1 MKNIYGQVKIRLYD
15 DKIEISTGAKNGKLT
30 LLAIDNNYCVIKENA
45 YTGYV
50 HRGIGSTATPPHIH
64 IYVVKEIHNYK
75 QFVEISGDRLW
86 IQETPKD
93 QIQKF
98 RNLIMEQYK
107 EETYD
112 PLSCYSPT
120 ERKQIEEHLK
130 RQEELMKQF
139 NDAIDKHKEQ

>member
-1 MKNIYGQVKIRLYD
+1 M
-15 DKIEISTGAKNGKLT
+15 
-30 LLAIDNNYCVIKENA
+30 
-45 YTGYV
+45 
-50 HRGIGSTATPPHIH
+50 
-64 IYVVKEIHNYK
+64 
-75 QFVEISGDRLW
+75 W

-98 RNLIMEQYK
+98 RKLIMEQYK
-107 EETYD
+107 EEIYE

>member
-30 LLAIDNNYCVIKENA
+30 LLAIDTNYCVIKENA

-50 HRGIGSTATPPHIH
+50 HRGIGSTPTPPHIH
-64 IYVVKEIHNYK
+64 IYIVKEIHNYK

-98 RNLIMEQYK
+98 RKLIMEQYK

-112 PLSCYSPT
+112 PLSCYSPA